1 MARHLPRI
9 QLDADL
15 HQLIEAAA
23 KVGGISNR
31 EFIAQAVRQVIFNR
45 DATDMLRD
53 IAVNST
59 AQLVEMAGK
68 IDAIA
73 DFVAD
78 RYVFDTTADDSD
90 QER

>member
-31 EFIAQAVRQVIFNR
+31 EFIAQAVRQAIFNR

-59 AQLVEMAGK
+59 AQLVEMAAK

>member
-31 EFIAQAVRQVIFNR
+31 EFIAQAVRQAIFNR

-78 RYVFDTTADDSD
+78 RYEFDTTADDSD

>member
-31 EFIAQAVRQVIFNR
+31 EFIAQAVRQAIFNR

-78 RYVFDTTADDSD
+78 RYVFDTTVDDSD

>member
-1 MARHLPRI
+1 MVRHLPRI

-23 KVGGISNR
+23 KVGGVSNR
-31 EFIAQAVRQVIFNR
+31 EFIAQAVRQAIFHR

-53 IAVNST
+53 VAVHSVT
-59 AQLVEMAGK
+59 QLVEMAAK

-73 DFVAD
+73 DFIAD
-78 RYVFDTTADDSD
+78 RYVFDTAADDAE